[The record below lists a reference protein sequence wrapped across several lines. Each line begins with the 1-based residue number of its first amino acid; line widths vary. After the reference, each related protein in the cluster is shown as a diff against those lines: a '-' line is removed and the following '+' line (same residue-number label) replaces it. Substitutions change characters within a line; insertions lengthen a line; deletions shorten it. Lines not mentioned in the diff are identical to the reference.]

1 MSRNGPKLLSAIVK
15 SKLCRYCSCCTCDGC
30 RSNNNYCCKKHRL
43 LRREVLAVVLNSFE
57 VVICFAIAFGYIYH
71 LSGEDVYSKLEERFG
86 SDTAESFFLVYN
98 NFNMLILPF
107 GSLST
112 ILLLPFEDYVSDSIE
127 ETPNNPGSGVSTSHD
142 RELSRSLLSNSLPS
156 KHSVVIEMAPTLDS
170 VNTNDN
176 TPLLDAYR
184 EDRLYKT
191 FPPSLVGL
199 GLKQTMPAV

>member
-1 MSRNGPKLLSAIVK
+1 
-15 SKLCRYCSCCTCDGC
+15 
-30 RSNNNYCCKKHRL
+30 
-43 LRREVLAVVLNSFE
+43 
-57 VVICFAIAFGYIYH
+57 
-71 LSGEDVYSKLEERFG
+71 
-86 SDTAESFFLVYN
+86 
-98 NFNMLILPF
+98 MLILPF

-142 RELSRSLLSNSLPS
+142 HELSRSLLSNLKVTHHASLPS
-156 KHSVVIEMAPTLDS
+156 KHSVVIEMAPALDS